1 VDNPNNYLRLKNQA
15 SQGFVRPINTG
26 QSPDNSVSKP
36 GGFSLEKLQNRA
48 KPVTNV
54 APQTQESIQSYKY
67 TSIETAS
74 PERLLIM
81 LYDGAI
87 KFLNIASNAINDKQ
101 VETSHKNILKAEA
114 IIIELMSILDMDIGG
129 EISVNLFNLYD
140 FMYRH
145 LVNANINQDTQKIQD
160 VIDILNELR
169 GAWVEAANIVN
180 QMKKDGKINNNIQ
193 GQTPRKFAG

>member
-1 VDNPNNYLRLKNQA
+1 MDNLNKNQIQ
-15 SQGFVRPINTG
+15 QGFARSLNTG
-26 QSPDNSVSKP
+26 QSIAQQNQAG

-48 KPVTNV
+48 NPATTV
-54 APQTQESIQSYKY
+54 APQTQDSIQSYKY

-87 KFLNIASNAINDKQ
+87 KFLNIGMNAINDKQ
-101 VETSHKNILKAEA
+101 VESSHKNILKAEA
-114 IIIELMSILDMDIGG
+114 IIIELMSILDMDIGK

-145 LVNANINQDTQKIQD
+145 LVNANIKQDTKKIKE
-160 VIDILNELR
+160 VIDILTDLR
-169 GAWVEAANIVN
+169 GAWAEAANIVN
-180 QMKKDGKINNNIQ
+180 QMKKDGKIDIQ
-193 GQTPRKFAG
+193 GQAGRKFAG